1 MTAHAMRH
9 HSTFRQ
15 LEIFEAITRL
25 GSYTRAAESLHLAQP
40 TLSMQV
46 RKLTDIIG
54 APLFEQIGKK
64 LYLTTD
70 GQDLAEVTRE
80 IFGVLDRFAMR
91 VGDRQGLKKGRLS
104 LTAISTASY
113 ITPRL
118 LGAFSRLYP
127 GIDVSL
133 KVSNREQALDGLAH
147 NQDELYIL
155 GQPPDGIDVEAHAF
169 MRNPLVILAAPDHPL
184 AKQRNIPLARLAQ
197 EPWLLRECGSGTRM
211 AIEHLFRNNNLVLKP
226 RMELGSNEAIKQA
239 ILAGLGISVLSH
251 HTLALNSSKQFTIL
265 AVEGFPIVRQ
275 WYVVYPRGRELS
287 VVAKTFLDFL
297 LSQDPTANAYPI

>member
-1 MTAHAMRH
+1 MRH

-15 LEIFEAITRL
+15 LEIFEAIARL
-25 GSYTRAAESLHLAQP
+25 GSYTRAAESLHLTQP

-46 RKLTDIIG
+46 KKLTDIIG

-64 LYLTTD
+64 LYLTGD
-70 GQDLAEVTRE
+70 GQDLADVTRE
-80 IFGVLDRFAMR
+80 IFGVLDRFTMR
-91 VGDRQGLKKGRLS
+91 VGDRQGLKKGRLA

-118 LGAFSRLYP
+118 LGAFSRLHP
-127 GIDVSL
+127 GIEVSM
-133 KVSNREQALDGLAH
+133 KVSNREQALDSLAR
-147 NQDELYIL
+147 NQDDLYIL
-155 GQPPDGIDVEAHAF
+155 GQPPEGIEVEARAF
-169 MRNPLVILAAPDHPL
+169 MCNPLVILAAPDHPL
-184 AKQRNIPLARLAQ
+184 AKQRDIPLARLAQ

-211 AIEHLFRNNNLVLKP
+211 AIEHLFRDNDLVLRP

-251 HTLALNSSKQFTIL
+251 HALALNPPGQFAIL
-265 AVEGFPIVRQ
+265 QAEGFPICRQ

-287 VVAKTFLDFL
+287 VVASSFLEFL
-297 LSQDPTANAYPI
+297 LKQDRAADACPVYS